1 MPETKRIRLSLD
13 NLADEDPRQLLRIFE
28 TTAETAASPIAAL
41 AIPVGGFDIP
51 DLSDFPA
58 AHQKAAHLL
67 RLAAGIEHALMV
79 QYLYSAYSIGASSG
93 NLVNARKSIAEIA
106 VEEMAH
112 LMTVENLLLLVGLE
126 PSVRRADRQNLTVDP
141 VVPFDLRFEKLSK
154 TSLAKYIVAE
164 APARAEQFEPLY
176 PAIVQIAGSA
186 HAAMIKQVGLLYAL
200 LGVVFGNEAVL
211 NELGGGGGADPY
223 YKTVKTL
230 ADAIAADPVASMS
243 YGGRAGMHLADADF
257 QSGAGNPFLARQNN
271 DSMWDR
277 STREMQ
283 FRIHLTSER
292 RTALA
297 ALQDISI
304 QGEAPSST
312 AMAPTSHFRR
322 FVDAFK
328 AVYGDDGHG
337 QEPASGIYDVPAGAA
352 LEIALADGGEHVI
365 SNTLAR
371 PWARLA
377 EKRYQIML
385 SALDQYLHSPPDDR
399 EFLSAWCFGEMFH
412 LKMLGGFLTAR
423 PRKADGSGNAS
434 IPLNLPEQL
443 PSEVPVSPAG
453 INGPHTPWPNLLAS
467 LFDEA
472 IQIAEGL
479 LPSITNTKEQQILQY
494 MIEVDRRKAAE
505 AGARR
510 SGNTTRT
517 TFDRVRE
524 TLDWAA
530 GAGMPGHSNQGRFWN
545 LPVETLRDTTVF
557 GQKVIDTP
565 AENSAMVVQLQQGL
579 MPRNRTKLNTAQLQP
594 KIDEVLSWIQGGTP
608 PDQHVAAAARQ
619 LEEIRILPPLA
630 IARMGS
636 ADEPMHNYDISPP
649 ASAGAYAQ
657 MVPAETL
664 VVDPQNGHVIRS
676 VTPLAMSFRDA
687 IGRIKPVSPFLE
699 LWGRFSGG
707 AAFEPL
713 TLASLAALGLQP
725 RDVRWTVEA
734 ANLKMFRRTGHPN
747 DRITAH
753 LEPQQLENHQ
763 RTEIVGRCNHFR
775 ANTSVSFGFIQYV
788 RPTSEFPDIR
798 IRFTPAHGLVFGH
811 TATNVIP
818 AGRAIYNAAVGD
830 WDGHSDSNTPVNSAT
845 PRARS
850 STVPGGIYAQTPPPR
865 VNRGY
870 FDDSC
875 DGFVRVSIAVGDKT
889 LSAVARISSGPPD
902 FAPQHAPIRSVQD
915 DLEQMALGPAVD
927 LVDAA
932 EVISIVRRAV
942 ETVRLV
948 STENENESF
957 PFWVPSAQNS
967 FGVGAARYFP
977 TRGLHEGILSAVL
990 GLDSTDSQRRAGAVS
1005 ALRQLVSVLRPTTET
1020 WNYSLQ
1026 AVAGARPPMQQMPAL
1041 MRGGDGGLLTLTERQ
1056 INILNRAIVQ
1066 FDTGSDTDTTPVGAM
1081 RRLIASHQFAAT
1093 LHSGVGLPQGGALG
1107 DLFADPDALIAYL
1120 SNPATVARSNFAVS
1134 LGISGQRMVVPQNS
1148 GGSALLTLV
1157 SQAGHPMNAALSSY
1171 NDALLNI
1178 DGIQVIE
1185 LWINSLQTQ

>member
-1 MPETKRIRLSLD
+1 MPTKKIRLSLD
-13 NLADEDPRQLLRIFE
+13 NLTSEDPRQLLRIFE
-28 TTAETAASPIAAL
+28 APPDTPASPVVEL

-51 DLSDFPA
+51 DLSGFPA

-93 NLVNARKSIAEIA
+93 TLANVRKSIAGIA

-112 LMTVENLLLLVGLE
+112 LMTVENILLLIGLE

-141 VVPFDLRFEKLSK
+141 VVPFDLRFEKFSK
-154 TSLAKYIVAE
+154 TALAKYIVAE
-164 APARAEQFEPLY
+164 APAHAEQFESLFPKI
-176 PAIVQIAGSA
+176 AEIAGSA
-186 HAAMIKQVGLLYAL
+186 HMAMIKQVGLLYAL

-211 NELGGGGGADPY
+211 NELGGEASPDPW
-223 YKTVKTL
+223 YKTVKAL
-230 ADAIAADPVASMS
+230 ADEIAANPIASMS
-243 YGGRAGMHLADADF
+243 YGGRTGMHLADADF
-257 QSGAGNPFLARQNN
+257 QSGAGNPFLARQSD

-277 STREMQ
+277 STRQMQ
-283 FRIHLTSER
+283 VRIHLTTDR

-297 ALQDISI
+297 ALRDISI

-312 AMAPTSHFRR
+312 AMDPASHFRR

-328 AVYGDDGHG
+328 LAYGDDGQG
-337 QEPASGIYDVPAGAA
+337 QEPASGIHAVPAGAA
-352 LEIALADGGEHVI
+352 IEIAFADGGEHFI

-377 EKRYQIML
+377 EMRYQIML
-385 SALDQYLHSPPDDR
+385 SALDHYLHSPPDDR
-399 EFLSAWCFGEMFH
+399 EFLIAWCFGEMFH
-412 LKMLGGFLTAR
+412 LKMLGGFLAVR
-423 PRKADGSGNAS
+423 PQKADGSGNAA
-434 IPLNLPEQL
+434 IPFNLPEHL
-443 PSEVPVSPAG
+443 PSEVPVNPADV
-453 INGPHTPWPNLLAS
+453 NGPRTPWPALLS
-467 LFDEA
+467 GLFDEA
-472 IQIAEGL
+472 IQISTGL
-479 LPSITNTKEQQILQY
+479 LPSITDPREQQILRH
-494 MIEVDRRKAAE
+494 MIETDPRKAAE
-505 AGARR
+505 AAARR

-545 LPVETLRDTTVF
+545 LPVETLRDTVVF

-565 AENSAMVVQLQQGL
+565 AEDSAMVAQLQQGL
-579 MPRNRTKLNTAQLQP
+579 MPRNRSKLNTAQLQP

-608 PDQHVAAAARQ
+608 TDQPVAAAARQ

-636 ADEPMHNYDISPP
+636 AEEPMHNYNVLPP
-649 ASAGAYAQ
+649 ASPSAYPQ

-664 VVDPQNGHVIRS
+664 VVDPQNGHVIRA

-699 LWGRFSGG
+699 LWGRFSGE

-713 TLASLAALGLQP
+713 TLASLASLGLQP

-747 DRITAH
+747 DRVVAH

-775 ANTSVSFGFIQYV
+775 PNTSVSFGFIQYV

-798 IRFTPAHGLVFGH
+798 IRFTPAQGLVFGH
-811 TATNVIP
+811 TTTNVIP
-818 AGRAIYNAAVGD
+818 TERAIYNAAVGD
-830 WDGHSDSNTPVNSAT
+830 WDGHSDANIPANSAT

-870 FDDSC
+870 FDDAC
-875 DGFVRVSIAVGDKT
+875 DGLVRVTIAAGDKT

-915 DLEQMALGPAVD
+915 DLEQMALGPVVD
-927 LVDAA
+927 SVDAA
-932 EVISIVRRAV
+932 QVISIVRRAV
-942 ETVRLV
+942 ETIRLV

-957 PFWVPSAQNS
+957 PFWVASAQTP
-967 FGVGAARYFP
+967 FGSGGARYFP
-977 TRGLHEGILSAVL
+977 TRGLHEGILAAVMGLESADVQ
-990 GLDSTDSQRRAGAVS
+990 QRATAVA
-1005 ALRQLVSVLRPTTET
+1005 ALRQLVAVLRPSTET
-1020 WNYSLQ
+1020 WNYSSQ
-1026 AVAGARPPMQQMPAL
+1026 AAAGARPPIQQMPAL

-1056 INILNRAIVQ
+1056 INILTRAIAQ
-1066 FDTGSDTDTTPVGAM
+1066 FDTGDADTTALGAM
-1081 RRLIASHQFAAT
+1081 RRLISSHQFAAT

-1107 DLFADPDALIAYL
+1107 DLFADPDTLMGYL
-1120 SNPATVARSNFAVS
+1120 SNPATVARSGFAAS
-1134 LGISGQRMVVPQNS
+1134 LGISGQRMVVPQNT
-1148 GGSALLTLV
+1148 GGSALVTLV
-1157 SQAGHPMNAALSSY
+1157 SQAGHPMNEALSSY
-1171 NDALLNI
+1171 TDALLNI
-1178 DGIQVIE
+1178 DGIQVIKM
-1185 LWINSLQTQ
+1185 WINSLPTQ